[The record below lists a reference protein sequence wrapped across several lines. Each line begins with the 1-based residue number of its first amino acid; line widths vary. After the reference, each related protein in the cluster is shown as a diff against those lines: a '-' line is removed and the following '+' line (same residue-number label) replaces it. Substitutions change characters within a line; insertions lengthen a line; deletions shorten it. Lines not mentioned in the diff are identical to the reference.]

1 MSCKQ
6 SYKHAHKFINR
17 GGFAGVRWEE
27 EGRQHYG
34 IALLQLT
41 DFIAYVH
48 IYTYIFLNS
57 INSSVDLAL
66 CLSLATLKCM
76 ITRHNLM

>member
-17 GGFAGVRWEE
+17 GGFAGVRWEK

-41 DFIAYVH
+41 DFFLCFYSICTH
-48 IYTYIFLNS
+48 IYIYILEQHQY
-57 INSSVDLAL
+57 
-66 CLSLATLKCM
+66 KP
-76 ITRHNLM
+76 